1 MSHHAHQES
10 MERREED
17 RLEEKQEIIETVCLN
32 REEEEQEKITRL
44 SKITF
49 KKNPYNLDL
58 QILMQDAIYK
68 GE

>member
-17 RLEEKQEIIETVCLN
+17 RLEEIYLQQLHQDHEFMESVYASIDDDKVRQ
-32 REEEEQEKITRL
+32 
-44 SKITF
+44 
-49 KKNPYNLDL
+49 DL
-58 QILMQDAIYK
+58 INKHYF

>member
-17 RLEEKQEIIETVCLN
+17 RLEEIYLQQLHQDHEFMESVFASIDDDKVRQ
-32 REEEEQEKITRL
+32 
-44 SKITF
+44 
-49 KKNPYNLDL
+49 DL
-58 QILMQDAIYK
+58 INKHYF

>member
-17 RLEEKQEIIETVCLN
+17 RLEEIYLRQLHQDHEFMEGVYASIDD
-32 REEEEQEKITRL
+32 TRVRQ
-44 SKITF
+44 
-49 KKNPYNLDL
+49 DL
-58 QILMQDAIYK
+58 INKHYF